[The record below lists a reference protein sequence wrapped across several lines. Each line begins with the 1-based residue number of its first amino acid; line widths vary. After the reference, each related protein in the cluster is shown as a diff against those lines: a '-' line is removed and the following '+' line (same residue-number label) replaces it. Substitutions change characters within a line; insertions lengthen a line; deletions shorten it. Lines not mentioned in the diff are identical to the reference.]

1 MLQIT
6 KEAVHKILDG
16 EFTAEDIQE
25 MNYNEEYRPV
35 YNGVV
40 LETGFDDN
48 GKLTDLELSWKEWH
62 WEKATLSAKDM
73 AGKSDQEIAD
83 ILNLIFR
90 FRGDIIDG
98 DFYPASLKSD
108 WKNGLPKAEDAELPF

>member
-16 EFTAEDIQE
+16 EFTAEDVKE
-25 MNYNEEYRPV
+25 MTYNDEYRTV

-40 LETGFDDN
+40 LEPGYDDN
-48 GKLTDLELSWKEWH
+48 GELTDLELSWKEWR

-83 ILNLIFR
+83 MLNLLFS
-90 FRGDIIDG
+90 FRGEIVDG
-98 DFYPASLKSD
+98 DFYPASLKED
-108 WKNGLPKAEDAELPF
+108 WKNGLPKAEEAELPF